1 MVTTAGFCAVI
12 EFMYKGVHVTF
23 SISDTFSVDKILS
36 DVGLH
41 SNTNQ
46 TFTNN
51 KPQII
56 KTVYIYKFIIY

>member
-1 MVTTAGFCAVI
+1 
-12 EFMYKGVHVTF
+12 MYKGVHVTF

-41 SNTNQ
+41 SYTNQ